1 MKQDAFDI
9 FKQTVEKRGLI
20 PAGTKVLA
28 AVSGGADSVCMLLM
42 LKRLMPEGAL
52 AAAHFNH
59 RLRGA
64 ESDRDEAFTR
74 ELCAREGIRF
84 YCGTAPVGVL
94 AAFENFGVE
103 ECARKYRYRFLNAA
117 AAQGGYDVIAVA
129 HNSGDNAETILMHIL
144 RGGALDGL
152 CGISYR
158 RDNIIRP
165 LLDVSRP
172 QIESYLKAAGASY
185 IQDSTNTDET
195 LLRNRVRRTI
205 LPFLSEQLGHDA
217 APVLLRQAELA
228 RAERDYLEA
237 EAAAFIEK
245 AVRTEDGRLIL
256 DTEKFAGLP
265 AAVARRVVRNV
276 IAVVKDIDGNM
287 PYGGRKDIEQA
298 AVERVIDL
306 IAKGRKGSRAVCG
319 RGVTVRLSHSGAV
332 FRVETPGR
340 NEAAART
347 AARHGKGYT
356 VRTLSAAEFRERLS
370 SNGFKAEK
378 TAVFFDKTKYLSI
391 INRYGNIAPVLRQ
404 VRPGD
409 RIRPF
414 GMRGEKTVQK
424 LLIDRKIPQEQRAE
438 LAVLAL
444 DSEVLWIPGVCSG
457 ELTRIDDGTREAIE
471 LRLDTDGPL
480 S

>member
-1 MKQDAFDI
+1 MKQDAFEI
-9 FKQTVEKRGLI
+9 FKQTVDRRGLI

-42 LKRLMPEGAL
+42 LKRLLPEGDV

-84 YCGTAPVGVL
+84 YCGTAPVGAL
-94 AAFENFGVE
+94 AAFEGLGME
-103 ECARKYRYRFLNAA
+103 ECARKYRYRFLNAVA
-117 AAQGGYDVIAVA
+117 AGGGYGVIAVA

-152 CGISYR
+152 CGMSYR

-172 QIESYLKAAGASY
+172 QIESYLKSAGASY
-185 IQDSTNTDET
+185 IEDSTNTDEAM
-195 LLRNRVRRTI
+195 LRNRVRRTI
-205 LPFLSEQLGHDA
+205 LPFLSQQLGHDV

-228 RAERDYLEA
+228 RDERDHLET
-237 EAAAFIEK
+237 EAAEFIEK
-245 AVRTEDGRLIL
+245 AVHADGEKLIL
-256 DTEKFAGLP
+256 DTEQFAGLP
-265 AAVARRVVRNV
+265 PAVARRAVRNV
-276 IAVVKDIDGNM
+276 IACVKDIDGNA

-306 IAKGRKGSRAVCG
+306 ISKGRKGSRAVCG

-332 FRVETPGR
+332 FRVEASGKTG
-340 NEAAART
+340 AADRVSALTT
-347 AARHGKGYT
+347 AGYT
-356 VRTLSAAEFRERLS
+356 VRTLDAAEFEERRRT
-370 SNGFKAEK
+370 NHFKAEK
-378 TAVFFDKTKYLSI
+378 DAVFFDKTKYLSI
-391 INRYGNIAPVLRQ
+391 IKRYGNIAPVLRRA
-404 VRPGD
+404 RPGD

-414 GMRGEKTVQK
+414 GMRGEKTVRK

-438 LAVLAL
+438 LYVLAL

-457 ELTRIDDGTREAIE
+457 ELTRIDGGTAEAIE
-471 LRLDTDGPL
+471 LRLDTDGHR
-480 S
+480 